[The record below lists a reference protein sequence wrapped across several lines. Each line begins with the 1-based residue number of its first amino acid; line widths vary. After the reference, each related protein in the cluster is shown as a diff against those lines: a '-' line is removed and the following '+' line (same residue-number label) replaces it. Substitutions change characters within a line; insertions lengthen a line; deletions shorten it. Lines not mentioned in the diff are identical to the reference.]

1 MLPALTLFLGA
12 LLKLIPS
19 RKVLSSLFK
28 AVFDS
33 LFGFIERFRSEASR
47 VKKAEIQAENRRL
60 RENIELRRKL
70 EYEDA
75 ERKNSKNINDALSRF
90 LSSDDK

>member
-12 LLKLIPS
+12 LLRLVPS
-19 RKVLSSLFK
+19 RKMLSSLFK
-28 AVFDS
+28 AIFDS
-33 LFGFIERFRSEASR
+33 LLGFIERFRSEKSR
-47 VKKAEIQAENRRL
+47 VKKAETQAENKRL

-70 EYEDA
+70 DYEDK

-90 LSSDDK
+90 RDK